1 MKSKMNIFTYTIH
14 TAVLSFPILQRKLF
28 LNEIKQAGNQIEY
41 NLQGVTNM
49 EIKAIYNYKQ

>member
-1 MKSKMNIFTYTIH
+1 MNIFTYTIH

-28 LNEIKQAGNQIEY
+28 LNEIKQAGSQIEY